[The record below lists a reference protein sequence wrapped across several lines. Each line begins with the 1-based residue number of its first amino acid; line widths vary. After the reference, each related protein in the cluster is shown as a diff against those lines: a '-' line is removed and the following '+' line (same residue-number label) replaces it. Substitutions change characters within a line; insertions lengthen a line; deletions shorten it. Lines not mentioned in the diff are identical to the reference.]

1 MNIFPTPE
9 QRLSPFKFYSA
20 MRHLNPVVYDEANNV
35 WGVFRYG
42 DVQSILGDYVTFSSA
57 NNTFSRSLRPG
68 LLQSDPPYH
77 RILRGVIASAFTPMI
92 VAKLEPHIH
101 KIANETLD
109 GIIEKGRMDLIDDFA
124 YPLPVTIIAEL
135 LGVPIKDRELFHKWA
150 DMLHYA
156 LNSEVLRSSTERTGI
171 SNERDPTKNIAR
183 IQEEM
188 DAYFNAIIEK
198 RTQTPLE
205 DLISNLIR
213 AQADGRHLS
222 REEILTFC
230 RVLLVAGH
238 VTTFNLI
245 GNTIL
250 SLLQNPQEFELL
262 QENHSLIGSAI
273 EETLRYRSPVQAV
286 NRIVTKDVK
295 LGGQQIQSGQRI
307 IAWIGSAIS
316 LLHNPQEFKLLQEN
330 HSLIGSAI
338 EETLRYRSPVQAVN
352 RIVTKNVKL
361 GGQQIQSGQ
370 RIIAWIGSANHD
382 ESIFPDPERFDIS
395 RNGRQ
400 PNLGFGHGIHFCL
413 GAPLA
418 RLEGQVVLRIILQRL
433 QGLTLDG
440 DGDKLQPIQSVF
452 FHGVAHL
459 PLRFQAGVHVKRK
472 IP

>member
-307 IAWIGSAIS
+307 IAWIGSA
-316 LLHNPQEFKLLQEN
+316 
-330 HSLIGSAI
+330 
-338 EETLRYRSPVQAVN
+338 
-352 RIVTKNVKL
+352 
-361 GGQQIQSGQ
+361 
-370 RIIAWIGSANHD
+370 NHD

-459 PLRFQAGVHVKRK
+459 PLRFQTGVHVKRK

>member
-9 QRLSPFKFYSA
+9 QRLSPFEFYSA

-77 RILRGVIASAFTPMI
+77 KILRGVIASAFTPMI
-92 VAKLEPHIH
+92 VAKLESHID

-188 DAYFNAIIEK
+188 DAYFNVIIEK

-250 SLLQNPQEFELL
+250 SLLQNPQEFKLL
-262 QENHSLIGSAI
+262 QESHSLIGSAI

-307 IAWIGSAIS
+307 IAWIGSA
-316 LLHNPQEFKLLQEN
+316 
-330 HSLIGSAI
+330 
-338 EETLRYRSPVQAVN
+338 
-352 RIVTKNVKL
+352 
-361 GGQQIQSGQ
+361 
-370 RIIAWIGSANHD
+370 NHD
-382 ESIFPDPERFDIS
+382 ESVFPDSERFDIS
-395 RNGRQ
+395 RNGRH

-440 DGDKLQPIQSVF
+440 DNDKLQPIQSVF

-459 PLRFQAGVHVKRK
+459 PLQFQAGVHVKRK

>member
-92 VAKLEPHIH
+92 VAKLESHID

-307 IAWIGSAIS
+307 IAWIGSA
-316 LLHNPQEFKLLQEN
+316 
-330 HSLIGSAI
+330 
-338 EETLRYRSPVQAVN
+338 
-352 RIVTKNVKL
+352 
-361 GGQQIQSGQ
+361 
-370 RIIAWIGSANHD
+370 NHD

-459 PLRFQAGVHVKRK
+459 PLRFQTGVHVKRK

>member
-307 IAWIGSAIS
+307 IAWIGSA
-316 LLHNPQEFKLLQEN
+316 
-330 HSLIGSAI
+330 
-338 EETLRYRSPVQAVN
+338 
-352 RIVTKNVKL
+352 
-361 GGQQIQSGQ
+361 
-370 RIIAWIGSANHD
+370 NHD

-395 RNGRQ
+395 RSGRQ

-459 PLRFQAGVHVKRK
+459 PLRFQTGVHVKRK

>member
-9 QRLSPFKFYSA
+9 QRLSPFEFYSA

-35 WGVFRYG
+35 WGVFRYD
-42 DVQSILGDYVTFSSA
+42 DVHSILGDYVTFSSA

-77 RILRGVIASAFTPMI
+77 RVLRGVIASAFTPMI
-92 VAKLEPHIH
+92 VAKLEPHID

-109 GIIEKGRMDLIDDFA
+109 GIIEKGRMDLVDDFA

-150 DMLHYA
+150 DMFHSA
-156 LNSEVLRSSTERTGI
+156 LNSEILRSSTERTVV
-171 SNERDPTKNIAR
+171 SNERDPTKEVVR

-198 RTQTPLE
+198 RIQTPRE

-213 AQADGRHLS
+213 AEADGRHLS
-222 REEILTFC
+222 REELLTFC

-250 SLLQNPQEFELL
+250 SLLQNPQEFKLL

-295 LGGQQIQSGQRI
+295 LGGQQIQSGQR
-307 IAWIGSAIS
+307 
-316 LLHNPQEFKLLQEN
+316 
-330 HSLIGSAI
+330 
-338 EETLRYRSPVQAVN
+338 V
-352 RIVTKNVKL
+352 
-361 GGQQIQSGQ
+361 
-370 RIIAWIGSANHD
+370 IAWIGSANHD
-382 ESIFPDPERFDIS
+382 ESIFPDSERFDIS
-395 RNGRQ
+395 RSGRQ
-400 PNLGFGHGIHFCL
+400 ANLGFGHGIHFCL

-418 RLEGQVVLRIILQRL
+418 LLEGQVVLRIILQRL

-440 DGDKLQPIQSVF
+440 DGDELRPIQSVF

-459 PLRFQAGVHVKRK
+459 PLRFQAGVHVTRK

>member
-9 QRLSPFKFYSA
+9 QRLSPFEFYST
-20 MRHLNPVVYDEANNV
+20 MRRLNPVVYDEANSV

-92 VAKLEPHIH
+92 VAKLEPHID

-135 LGVPIKDRELFHKWA
+135 LGVPIKDRELFHNWA
-150 DMLHYA
+150 DMFHYA
-156 LNSEVLRSSTERTGI
+156 LNSEILRSSTESTGI
-171 SNERDPTKNIAR
+171 SNERDPTKNVAR

-198 RTQTPLE
+198 RTQTPRE

-250 SLLQNPQEFELL
+250 SLLQ
-262 QENHSLIGSAI
+262 
-273 EETLRYRSPVQAV
+273 
-286 NRIVTKDVK
+286 
-295 LGGQQIQSGQRI
+295 
-307 IAWIGSAIS
+307 
-316 LLHNPQEFKLLQEN
+316 NPQEFKLLQEN

-395 RNGRQ
+395 RSSRQ

-433 QGLTLDG
+433 QDLTLDG
-440 DGDKLQPIQSVF
+440 DGDKLQPIPSVF
-452 FHGVAHL
+452 FHGVTHL
-459 PLRFQAGVHVKRK
+459 PLRFQAGLHFKRK

>member
-198 RTQTPLE
+198 RTQTPRE

-250 SLLQNPQEFELL
+250 SLL
-262 QENHSLIGSAI
+262 
-273 EETLRYRSPVQAV
+273 
-286 NRIVTKDVK
+286 
-295 LGGQQIQSGQRI
+295 
-307 IAWIGSAIS
+307 
-316 LLHNPQEFKLLQEN
+316 HNPQEFKLLQEN

-352 RIVTKNVKL
+352 RIVTKDVKL

>member
-9 QRLSPFKFYSA
+9 QRLYPFEFYSA

-171 SNERDPTKNIAR
+171 SNERDPTKNIAK

-307 IAWIGSAIS
+307 IAWIGS
-316 LLHNPQEFKLLQEN
+316 
-330 HSLIGSAI
+330 G
-338 EETLRYRSPVQAVN
+338 
-352 RIVTKNVKL
+352 
-361 GGQQIQSGQ
+361 
-370 RIIAWIGSANHD
+370 NHD

-459 PLRFQAGVHVKRK
+459 PLRFQAGVNVKQK